1 MLFRSGMSASTLLG
15 DDNVSAEASV
25 RRNVPLT
32 GGLCAPT
39 DAAHPLGCGYVLNT
53 TTLLGGP
60 AYDNKD
66 NPLYA
71 VGNTTHMTLV
81 DIHVFQPNAI
91 LRDGGSLAVQ
101 YDWHTVNSVTKN
113 ATQIDPQTTKSASTI
128 TFAFSAD
135 WFQAFDGVDLSF
147 PIVWT
152 RNVSGRSR
160 VYVGWV
166 ENGGSIDLG
175 VTAKYLTKWKAGL
188 NYHHF
193 TGKHGTDIG
202 VASFDQTAWDR
213 DYVSFNLSTT
223 F

>member
-1 MLFRSGMSASTLLG
+1 MTRPHSSGSDVHATVPADPAS
-15 DDNVSAEASV
+15 
-25 RRNVPLT
+25 
-32 GGLCAPT
+32 
-39 DAAHPLGCGYVLNT
+39 
-53 TTLLGGP
+53 P
-60 AYDNKD
+60 A
-66 NPLYA
+66 
-71 VGNTTHMTLV
+71 G
-81 DIHVFQPNAI
+81 QPEH
-91 LRDGGSLAVQ
+91 L
-101 YDWHTVNSVTKN
+101 H
-113 ATQIDPQTTKSASTI
+113 
-128 TFAFSAD
+128 